1 MDISD
6 EEEEDGQIS
15 RFEEEEERDRRLYDR
30 LHPEKEKFVEDDTI
44 TLEDL
49 EKVRLSRDMV
59 ARLSATPWF
68 EETVKGAWIRYL
80 NGSKDGQPTYRMFE
94 VIGEL
99 HQPLY
104 RSQLPTTVRRTQG
117 GPALRVQRAEDHDA
131 PRAALCAARPG
142 LCDGPNIEL
151 RLHRGS
157 YML

>member
-15 RFEEEEERDRRLYDR
+15 KFEEEEERDRRLYDR
-30 LHPEKEKFVEDDTI
+30 LHPEKEKFIEDDTI

-68 EETVKGAWIRYL
+68 EETIKGAWVRYL

-99 HQPLY
+99 HECL
-104 RSQLPTTVRRTQG
+104 S
-117 GPALRVQRAEDHDA
+117 
-131 PRAALCAARPG
+131 
-142 LCDGPNIEL
+142 
-151 RLHRGS
+151 
-157 YML
+157 